1 VIVKLREWSR
11 MADELG
17 FLYLDLDA
25 QKIPE
30 PLKNI
35 EVPEQS
41 PVAAE
46 RRQLRSTDFAE
57 ELISH
62 FDDRIPVC

>member
-1 VIVKLREWSR
+1 
-11 MADELG
+11 
-17 FLYLDLDA
+17 LYLDLDA

-41 PVAAE
+41 RVAGVK
-46 RRQLRSTDFAE
+46 R
-57 ELISH
+57 
-62 FDDRIPVC
+62 